1 MILLVD
7 DKTSSNATG
16 SVQPSFTIS
25 CSLHN
30 LIDVFILKTKVVG
43 AKDKFNVKLVCL
55 HVCLDSKECKGI
67 KITLRSHFIFEKTLL
82 NELAESRI
90 QGTHLFDTKE
100 NVLTKLHRIRD
111 ILTGLKDHL
120 ISEQEEY
127 LHVMHIKE
135 DIVHRIMNIIGMVR
149 NGTRINGEIAAN
161 KVKLVAG
168 SSNTVGTVVLKPIE
182 AHDNRN
188 ITELFDQ
195 LKIVNENIKIQLA
208 KQHYVNKR
216 SLNDSDHWSG
226 ESLHLKRLYLNNDDH
241 PFKGIIF

>member
-1 MILLVD
+1 MVVD
-7 DKTSSNATG
+7 DKTSLNDTG

-30 LIDVFILKTKVVG
+30 LVDVFILKTRAVG
-43 AKDKFNVKLVCL
+43 AKEKFHLKLVCL
-55 HVCLDSKECKGI
+55 HVCLDSNECKGI

-82 NELAESRI
+82 NKSSDSRI
-90 QGTHLFDTKE
+90 QATHLFETREKF
-100 NVLTKLHRIRD
+100 LIKLHRIRD

-135 DIVHRIMNIIGMVR
+135 DNLKRIMNIIDMVR
-149 NGTRINGEIAAN
+149 DGASIKGEVAAK

-168 SSNTVGTVVLKPIE
+168 SKNTVDTVVLKPIE

-188 ITELFDQ
+188 ITELFHQ
-195 LKIVNENIKIQLA
+195 LKMVNENIKIQLA

-216 SLNDSDHWSG
+216 SLNNSEHWSG
-226 ESLHLKRLYLNNDDH
+226 QSLHVKRLYLNGEDH
-241 PFKGIIF
+241 PFKGIIFE